1 MLRFFVTL
9 LCGWFVSMAIHPFAQ
24 ACDLVLFEHR
34 SGNEVLRW
42 PVLKQPVKFDVSF
55 THSVLGTHVVDR
67 YIFRDVEGKLKAFI
81 VEELFEG
88 QGYGLP
94 YGATSSGEKFERTD
108 QGWRLTMNRMI
119 DPLVQLPLPSQ
130 NIRLTM
136 GEQSVLLGSLS
147 KRSMLITT
155 QQCE

>member
-1 MLRFFVTL
+1 MLRSGLALVG
-9 LCGWFVSMAIHPFAQ
+9 GWLVLMAFHPFAF

-34 SGNEVLRW
+34 SGKEVLRW
-42 PVLKQPVKFDVSF
+42 SVLKQPIHFNVSF

-67 YIFRDVEGKLKAFI
+67 YVFRQLDGSLKAFI
-81 VEELFEG
+81 VEEAFEG

-94 YGATSSGEKFERTD
+94 YGATSPGEKFERTNE
-108 QGWRLTMNRMI
+108 GWRLSMNRMI

-130 NIRLTM
+130 NIRLSM
-136 GEQSVLLGSLS
+136 DDRSILLGSLS

-155 QQCE
+155 QKCE

>member
-1 MLRFFVTL
+1 MTT
-9 LCGWFVSMAIHPFAQ
+9 HPLAQ
-24 ACDLVLFEHR
+24 ACDLVLVEYR
-34 SGNEVLRW
+34 SGTEVLRW
-42 PVLKQPVKFDVSF
+42 PVLKQPVQFSVSF
-55 THSVLGTHVVDR
+55 THSVLGTHVIDR
-67 YIFRDVEGKLKAFI
+67 YIFRQVDGTLKAFI
-81 VEELFEG
+81 VEESFEG

-94 YGATSSGEKFERTD
+94 YGATSPGETFKRTE

-136 GEQSVLLGSLS
+136 DDRSILLGSLS

-155 QQCE
+155 QHCQ